1 MSPRKPVLSPA
12 SIAAIACGILSFL
25 LILFI
30 AIFLLIRRSRRL
42 APVFHVGLA
51 QSRRGNNATS
61 AKSRRAMLPQPR
73 DGTTAPAPQVAE
85 QRQQLLTEW
94 IVAIQS
100 ELSAL
105 SPTGGE
111 SIAENAHDAF
121 RRRIETL
128 QERIRT
134 LEDQLRS
141 QWALGLSDEP
151 PPGYLSLS
159 EYNFGVDLQG
169 GTNIDDGVP

>member
-1 MSPRKPVLSPA
+1 MPSATESATEASAQLVKPALSPA

-51 QSRRGNNATS
+51 QNRGGNTAVS
-61 AKSRRAMLPQPR
+61 AKSRRAMLPQSR
-73 DGTTAPAPQVAE
+73 DDTTAFAPPGAE
-85 QRQQLLTEW
+85 QRQQLLAES
-94 IVAIQS
+94 IAAVQR

-105 SPTGGE
+105 STTGRE
-111 SIAENAHDAF
+111 SVAESAHDAV
-121 RRRIETL
+121 RERIESL
-128 QERIRT
+128 QERIRA

-151 PPGYLSLS
+151 PPGYLS
-159 EYNFGVDLQG
+159 E
-169 GTNIDDGVP
+169 DDGVP